1 MSTVKICALIF
12 QDQGLEGDIFMRERV
27 GFQIVL
33 SEFSTYFLDMY
44 IKELAGL
51 L

>member
-12 QDQGLEGDIFMRERV
+12 QDQGLEGDFSMREAV
-27 GFQIVL
+27 GFQMVL
-33 SEFSTYFLDMY
+33 SEFSIYFLDVY

>member
-12 QDQGLEGDIFMRERV
+12 QDHGLEGDIFMRERV

-33 SEFSTYFLDMY
+33 SEFSTYLDMY